1 MTTEQFIAHYN
12 GLTMHERIGLIN
24 EHRDPL
30 DQSDSTD
37 ICSNL
42 GDFVLQLAEIHK
54 YDPERLA
61 KFLNEIDEGAAYWV
75 YGWGNLY
82 NIWDLADLAKV
93 TGSTE
98 DMADYYAE
106 LID

>member
-1 MTTEQFIAHYN
+1 MTTEQFITHYN
-12 GLTMHERIGLIN
+12 GLTMHERIRLIN
-24 EHRDPL
+24 EHRDPI
-30 DQSDSTD
+30 DDVTP

-61 KFLNEIDEGAAYWV
+61 RFLNEIDEGAAYWV

-82 NIWDLADLAKV
+82 NIWDLDDLAKV
-93 TGSTE
+93 TGSPE

-106 LID
+106 LIN